1 MGIINQEECF
11 IYNTPNDLNVF
22 KSAHPYKKS
31 VYYIKRKIT
40 YNDEIFYLLSNQPSA
55 KSDVIGWMKAK
66 DVKTRQ
72 HTTIDEDNK
81 TFIII
86 GTGKGFNRPWGS
98 EKNYIYNTLNKY
110 KNNEFHVIKTDR
122 VGKTLWYYGLLD
134 DKKVWI
140 HENDLKD

>member
-1 MGIINQEECF
+1 
-11 IYNTPNDLNVF
+11 
-22 KSAHPYKKS
+22 
-31 VYYIKRKIT
+31 
-40 YNDEIFYLLSNQPSA
+40 
-55 KSDVIGWMKAK
+55 MKAK